1 MASDFFKSNVVTG
14 LAAGIG
20 ATLLAPVLLPMLARI
35 AKPLTK
41 SVIKT
46 GMTVYEKG
54 RESFA
59 ELSETVDDLVA
70 EAKVEL
76 ETEAAPLRR
85 GSYDGGYCP
94 GKPKGAPAAPRRRL
108 QPSPA
113 KPVSMQG
120 SRKDAPGTTGRV
132 MAPLARR
139 CMPSPG
145 EHVSGSTKSVGMRP
159 TSDSGESIE

>member
-1 MASDFFKSNVVTG
+1 
-14 LAAGIG
+14 
-20 ATLLAPVLLPMLARI
+20 MLARI

-76 ETEAAPLRR
+76 ESEAAPAAAA
-85 GSYDGGYCP
+85 
-94 GKPKGAPAAPRRRL
+94 GAAAATA
-108 QPSPA
+108 QPSQKEPTPPPTA
-113 KPVSMQG
+113 KPSEAG
-120 SRKDAPGTTGRV
+120 ANEAKKGTPGTTG
-132 MAPLARR
+132 A
-139 CMPSPG
+139 
-145 EHVSGSTKSVGMRP
+145 
-159 TSDSGESIE
+159 

>member
-1 MASDFFKSNVVTG
+1 
-14 LAAGIG
+14 
-20 ATLLAPVLLPMLARI
+20 MLARI

-76 ETEAAPLRR
+76 EADAAPTAAAATATPTSQPSQKEPTRAV
-85 GSYDGGYCP
+85 G
-94 GKPKGAPAAPRRRL
+94 AAPN
-108 QPSPA
+108 
-113 KPVSMQG
+113 
-120 SRKDAPGTTGRV
+120 
-132 MAPLARR
+132 
-139 CMPSPG
+139 
-145 EHVSGSTKSVGMRP
+145 
-159 TSDSGESIE
+159 

>member
-1 MASDFFKSNVVTG
+1 MNMLFLSNMNFLLQACITANIDYKYVLKARKEGEHMASDFFKSNVVTG

-76 ETEAAPLRR
+76 ESEAVPAAAAGSAAATAQPSPNEPAPAP
-85 GSYDGGYCP
+85 SP
-94 GKPKGAPAAPRRRL
+94 TAKPSEPAPDEAKKGAPGA
-108 QPSPA
+108 
-113 KPVSMQG
+113 QG
-120 SRKDAPGTTGRV
+120 A
-132 MAPLARR
+132 
-139 CMPSPG
+139 
-145 EHVSGSTKSVGMRP
+145 
-159 TSDSGESIE
+159 

>member
-46 GMTVYEKG
+46 GMTVYDKG

-59 ELSETVDDLVA
+59 ELSETMDDLVA

-76 ETEAAPLRR
+76 EADA
-85 GSYDGGYCP
+85 
-94 GKPKGAPAAPRRRL
+94 APAATAATATAATS
-108 QPSPA
+108 QPSQNEPPPAPSAPPPA
-113 KPVSMQG
+113 KHSETG
-120 SRKDAPGTTGRV
+120 ADTGKKGGPG
-132 MAPLARR
+132 A
-139 CMPSPG
+139 
-145 EHVSGSTKSVGMRP
+145 
-159 TSDSGESIE
+159 